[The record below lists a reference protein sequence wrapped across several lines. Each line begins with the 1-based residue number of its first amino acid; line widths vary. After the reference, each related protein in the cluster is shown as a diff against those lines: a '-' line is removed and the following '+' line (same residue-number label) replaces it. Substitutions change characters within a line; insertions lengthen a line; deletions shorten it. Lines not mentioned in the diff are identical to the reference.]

1 LVFGKFLHPSGCGND
16 FKNIVATYAKS
27 KQIMQVIYFE

>member
-1 LVFGKFLHPSGCGND
+1 LGSLRVLYGYGND
-16 FKNIVATYAKS
+16 FKNIATTYAKS